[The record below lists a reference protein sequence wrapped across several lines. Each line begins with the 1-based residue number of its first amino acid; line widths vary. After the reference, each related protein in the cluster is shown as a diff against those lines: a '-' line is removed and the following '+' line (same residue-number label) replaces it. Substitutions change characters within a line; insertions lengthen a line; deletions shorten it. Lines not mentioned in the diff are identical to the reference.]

1 MNSITEWGVLIAIVV
16 MVCDI
21 ICALLVCTALHKK
34 YQKGT
39 RPPDPRYL
47 REGLAKKEH
56 SYVASGIGNGVMESM
71 KHYSLYFIALLPW
84 IRPISMF

>member
-1 MNSITEWGVLIAIVV
+1 

-21 ICALLVCTALHKK
+21 ICALLVCTAPHKM

-56 SYVASGIGNGVMESM
+56 SNVASGIGNGVMESM

-84 IRPISMF
+84 NGHYLEYSLSQSFWLRNRQVL